1 MTENA
6 GKNYDFQRKYYGDT
20 TTTTSR
26 LKSLNIIIII
36 MKNPILG
43 VSGVLDVLVLL
54 ETARFTSHCL
64 LVLYIIYAW

>member
-1 MTENA
+1 MKVIADNKVDTA
-6 GKNYDFQRKYYGDT
+6 GPSELSD
-20 TTTTSR
+20 
-26 LKSLNIIIII
+26 III